1 MGLWDWG
8 CKTDIIKIVRFSRFF
23 VYRQNPRAIC
33 HCHSVYMGTHLLK
46 SIFLILLV
54 CLTSI
59 VTYAHDFEVDGIYY
73 NITDPANKEVAVTY
87 KGSSYHDY
95 DNEYSGKVVIPV
107 IVTKGGTTYAV
118 TCIGEDAFVFCYN
131 LTSVTIPNSVTS
143 IGEGVFWACRGLTSV
158 TIPNSVTS
166 IGNFA
171 FRNCI

>member
-1 MGLWDWG
+1 
-8 CKTDIIKIVRFSRFF
+8 
-23 VYRQNPRAIC
+23 
-33 HCHSVYMGTHLLK
+33 MGTHLLK

-143 IGEGVFWACRGLTSV
+143 IGEGVFWAC
-158 TIPNSVTS
+158 I
-166 IGNFA
+166 
-171 FRNCI
+171 

>member
-1 MGLWDWG
+1 
-8 CKTDIIKIVRFSRFF
+8 
-23 VYRQNPRAIC
+23 
-33 HCHSVYMGTHLLK
+33 MGTHLLK
-46 SIFLILLV
+46 SIFLISLV